1 MINILVVDDHILI
14 REVIRT
20 FLETTPDIQVVA
32 TAENGIEAVTAT
44 RQHRPDVVIM
54 DISMPHM
61 DGLEATRQILNNFPN
76 TRVVMLSSHDD
87 PVYIRNALE
96 AGAKGYVFKDAMT
109 NELLEAIRSLYHGRR
124 YFSNQIASKV
134 DQYIDEDSESW
145 AA

>member
-1 MINILVVDDHILI
+1 MISILIVDDHILI

-32 TAENGIEAVTAT
+32 TAENGIEAITAT
-44 RQHRPDVVIM
+44 REHRPDVVIM

-61 DGLEATRQILNNFPN
+61 DGLEATRQILNDFPN
-76 TRVVMLSSHDD
+76 TRVVMLSSHDN
-87 PVYIRNALE
+87 PVYLRNALE
-96 AGAKGYVFKDAMT
+96 AGANGYVVKDAIT

-124 YFSNQIASKV
+124 YFSHQIADV
-134 DQYIDEDSESW
+134 VNQYINEDSESW